1 MQVLSERK
9 AVVAMEH
16 NAGRQ
21 LRNYGNGL
29 RCLPE
34 LSLKRVFLLGLVAVS
49 LIITGSPKPIL
60 AQEFG
65 TGNLYHWAYSPAFGT
80 GAYQIGDE
88 ETFVVTV
95 KPRLRV
101 RNIKKHGYAFNVRL
115 PISIGLQTINP
126 EEFDFQNLEE
136 NFTTVSV
143 VPGVEFFLPLARRWM
158 IRPFANAGWGT
169 TIDGDE
175 SAWIYFG
182 GVDSRYAFQW
192 GKADLNLLNGLQWY
206 GYTPNPGGS
215 SAFGRFLAGLEAD
228 YPLGK
233 ATFRGQQLLIRPHLL
248 YYWYFNDLDFRVF
261 LEQPVSIDQEM
272 EVALAVG
279 TKDLQQFWLLWLDRI
294 GIGYRFSEDSHGIR
308 LFLRSVFDYP

>member
-1 MQVLSERK
+1 
-9 AVVAMEH
+9 MEF
-16 NAGRQ
+16 
-21 LRNYGNGL
+21 
-29 RCLPE
+29 
-34 LSLKRVFLLGLVAVS
+34 SLGQQIRRFGTGHWS
-49 LIITGSPKPIL
+49 LTGSYLTPSLLIVLFTALLFIIASSEPVS

-65 TGNLYHWAYSPAFGT
+65 SGNLYHWAYSPAFGT
-80 GAYQIGDE
+80 GAYQIDDE

-95 KPRLRV
+95 KPRFRI
-101 RNIKKHGYAFNVRL
+101 RNIQEHGYALNVRV

-126 EEFDFQNLEE
+126 EELNLENLDE

-143 VPGVEFFLPLARRWM
+143 VPGVESFIPLTERWM

-169 TIDGDE
+169 ALDGDE

-182 GVDSRYAFQW
+182 GVDSRYAFHW

-206 GYTPNPGGS
+206 GYSPNPGES
-215 SAFGRFLAGLEAD
+215 DAFGRFLAGLEAD

-233 ATFRGQQLLIRPHLL
+233 ATFRGQQLLIRPHFL

-261 LEQPVSIDQEM
+261 LERPVSIDQET
-272 EVALAVG
+272 EIALAIG
-279 TKDLQQFWLLWLDRI
+279 TKDLTNFWLLWLDRI
-294 GIGYRFSEDSHGIR
+294 GIGYRFSGESQGIR